1 MLGCKRLKKQK
12 YQLYGIRLIIQPIII
27 FIETIHPVHSMSL

>member
-1 MLGCKRLKKQK
+1 MLGCKGLKKPK